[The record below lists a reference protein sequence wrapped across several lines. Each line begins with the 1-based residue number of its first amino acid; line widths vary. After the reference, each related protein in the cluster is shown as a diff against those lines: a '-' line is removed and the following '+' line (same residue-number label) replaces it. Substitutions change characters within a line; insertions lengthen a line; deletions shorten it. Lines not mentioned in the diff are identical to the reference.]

1 MQVGTD
7 QTSRSAGLRSRGQS
21 IRTDA
26 LRLYPDLLIVTAITA
41 AILTIRDYRVAL
53 GEWMAQSMLV
63 GSTTTRSSTISSS
76 VCNRNGYKT
85 ATTIMRMSRL
95 RYPSIAAVFTLV
107 FGIAGLSACD
117 KRPINATAAL
127 SAPGTPAPA
136 FVLQRYSGSDSL
148 RSTDLQGAPAV
159 LALWSTHCPYQTPWV
174 ASFDS
179 LAWAYGPRGIRFVV
193 LADDTPGKA
202 LDSVLARSPWRSAVA
217 DIGVA
222 SGRLAGLFDGSRAA
236 PEKATDRV
244 EFVLPSFLLLGP
256 DGHVIRRAFGPAIS
270 DFRPA
275 LDSLLN
281 AASVKPRR

>member
-1 MQVGTD
+1 MTAV
-7 QTSRSAGLRSRGQS
+7 
-21 IRTDA
+21 
-26 LRLYPDLLIVTAITA
+26 VT
-41 AILTIRDYRVAL
+41 L
-53 GEWMAQSMLV
+53 M
-63 GSTTTRSSTISSS
+63 
-76 VCNRNGYKT
+76 
-85 ATTIMRMSRL
+85 
-95 RYPSIAAVFTLV
+95 
-107 FGIAGLSACD
+107 FGIVGLSACD
-117 KRPINATAAL
+117 KRPIDASDAL
-127 SAPGTPAPA
+127 PAPGTQVPA
-136 FVLQRYSGSDSL
+136 FAFAGPGGSDSV

-179 LAWAYGPRGIRFVV
+179 LARAYGPRGVRFVV
-193 LADDTPGKA
+193 LADDAPGRV

-244 EFVLPSFLLLGP
+244 QFVLPSFLLLGP
-256 DGHVIRRAFGPAIS
+256 DGHVVGRAFGPAIS

-281 AASVKPRR
+281 AASAKPRR